1 MLYRPDWHEPLTER
15 AWDEAWTRDAVAA
28 LVGDAVNAW
37 DGDDFWPVHPSDG
50 LELPLPMTDLYCGGA
65 GVIWALARLGA
76 EFDAAAAAARVHE
89 AVRPLPEEIEGLA
102 LPAPSRSSLYAGE
115 TGSAYVRYTLAPS
128 DAVQETLLELI
139 AANLDN
145 DANELMWGVPGTLL
159 AARAIGADDEA
170 RASTDALRAARDDD
184 GWWTQHLY
192 GHVGRYLGPIHGL
205 VGNAFALGDLDS
217 VTMILREQAVREGGH
232 VNWPPGPEDAKF
244 RLQWCH
250 GAPGI
255 ITTAGAQLDGD
266 LLLGAA
272 QLIWD
277 AGPLE
282 AGEKGAGLCHGT
294 AGNGYALLKTFEL
307 TQDELWLERARAFAV
322 HALEQAQ
329 APPPRYSL
337 FTGGIGAALFASDCL
352 ESKAR
357 FPILD
362 DLGTFAKRAV

>member
-15 AWDEAWTRDAVAA
+15 AWDDAWVRDAVAR
-28 LVGDAVNAW
+28 LVEGAVRAYEPETLW
-37 DGDDFWPVHPSDG
+37 PAHPDDTTVY
-50 LELPLPMTDLYCGGA
+50 DLYAGGA
-65 GVIWALARLGA
+65 GVAWGLARLGA
-76 EFDAAAAAARVHE
+76 DFDAKAAAERAHALVPDE
-89 AVRPLPEEIEGLA
+89 PPEDSAE
-102 LPAPSRSSLYAGE
+102 LPAQWRSSLLLGE
-115 TGSAYVRYTLAPS
+115 TGAALAAHACGAERRVR
-128 DAVQETLLELI
+128 LLELV
-139 AANLDN
+139 AANLAN
-145 DANELMWGVPGTLL
+145 EANELMWGVPGTLL
-159 AARAIGADDEA
+159 VARLLDDADESD
-170 RASTDALRAARDDD
+170 RALRAARDDD

-192 GHVGRYLGPIHGL
+192 GHVFRNLGPVHGL
-205 VGNAFALGDLDS
+205 IGNLIALGEVADALP
-217 VTMILREQAVREGGH
+217 MLRELALREGPH
-232 VNWPPGPEDAKF
+232 VNWPPGPDDPKV

-255 ITTAGAQLDGD
+255 LIHAGGVLDED

-282 AGEKGAGLCHGT
+282 TNEKGPGLCHGT

-322 HALEQAQ
+322 HALEQTQ
-329 APPPRYSL
+329 ALPPRYSL
-337 FTGGIGAALFASDCL
+337 FTGGIGAARFASDCL

-362 DLGTFAKRAV
+362 DLGTFAERAV